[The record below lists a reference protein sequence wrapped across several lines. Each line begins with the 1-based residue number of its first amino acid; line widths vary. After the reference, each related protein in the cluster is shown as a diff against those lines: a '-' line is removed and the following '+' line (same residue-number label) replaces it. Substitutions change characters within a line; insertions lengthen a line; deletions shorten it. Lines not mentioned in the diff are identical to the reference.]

1 MIGVVL
7 HLFSLFKYICHGCGF
22 VSVQVVQVHMGVVL
36 CWFRCGSG
44 MLEAKTRILVTRNL
58 HILKAASRI
67 AVLREVR
74 PLAASYLPL
83 LDLMVPVEADCA

>member
-1 MIGVVL
+1 MGVDL
-7 HLFSLFKYICHGCGF
+7 CEFRLFRYTWVWFCVGSGC
-22 VSVQVVQVHMGVVL
+22 SSTSIMGVVL
-36 CWFRCGSG
+36 CWSRCVSG

-83 LDLMVPVEADCA
+83 LDLTVPVEAYWA